1 VSPHTALA
9 VEFFDACSDD
19 GTGVGETAKLH
30 LDLEALVGSTI
41 HGRYAVES
49 LLGVGGMG
57 AVFKGRHTGLQRGV
71 AIKVLHPEIGRDPA
85 VSKRF
90 DREAQSASRLD
101 HPNCVRVTDFGTTEN
116 GTKYLVMELLEGDEL
131 DSRLGQPWPPDRAVA
146 TIEQVLRGL
155 EHAHYVGIVH
165 RDLKPE
171 NIFVTRDFH
180 GEEVIKIVDFGI
192 AKLIDE
198 QGSEKLTRQGIVF
211 GTPRY
216 MAPEQAAGGKI
227 DERTD
232 LYAVGL
238 IFYELLAGQPPFHAE
253 EAAQLLRMQ
262 IMAPPPP
269 LPASVPTPLAK
280 VVEKLI
286 EKSKSDRYASAREV
300 LDALAQAK
308 ASLVAPAIQPVPV
321 PVLVAV
327 VSSPPPSSSG
337 VAWQPAPSPSPAISG
352 VTLAASAVELSGVSI
367 SASMRTGSHAYVGQE
382 ATGPFPSV
390 ATGPQ
395 TTIADGHA
403 SASVSGVAAQPAAP
417 HHARRWLPIV
427 LAGATLLL
435 VLSGVGVLFASSLA
449 EDDEPDPAGDPS
461 TTAVARDAPPTDTTT
476 APDSNTETHS
486 GTAVAPGPIRD
497 PQSTSSRSV
506 RPTSK
511 PGSKSADSRSTS
523 DTNKKSGGEPS
534 DPSGGGSDSTSPKP
548 GPQGPITD
556 PTRDPTG
563 GGTDSNQSDGGS
575 EPPAEQ
581 QKPEPEENEAPQG
594 ETTDREQGRG
604 QEKGKGHDKKKPI

>member
-9 VEFFDACSDD
+9 VEFFDASSDD
-19 GTGVGETAKLH
+19 GTSVGETAKLH
-30 LDLEALVGSTI
+30 LDLEELIGSTI

-57 AVFKGRHTGLQRGV
+57 AVFKGLHTGLQRGV

-116 GTKYLVMELLEGDEL
+116 GTKYLVMELLEGGEL
-131 DSRLGQPWPPDRAVA
+131 DGRLGQPWPPDRAVA

-171 NIFVTRDFH
+171 NIFVTKDFH
-180 GEEVIKIVDFGI
+180 GDEVIKIVDFGI

-232 LYAVGL
+232 LYAAGL
-238 IFYELLAGQPPFHAE
+238 ILYELLAGHSPFQAE
-253 EAAQLLRMQ
+253 DAAQLLRMQ

-269 LPASVPTPLAK
+269 LPASVPAPLAK
-280 VVEKLI
+280 IVEKLI
-286 EKSKSDRYASAREV
+286 EKSKSDRFASAREV
-300 LDALAQAK
+300 LDALAQIK
-308 ASLVAPAIQPVPV
+308 PSLAAPVIQPTP
-321 PVLVAV
+321 A
-327 VSSPPPSSSG
+327 SSG
-337 VAWQPAPSPSPAISG
+337 VAWRPAPEPTPAISG
-352 VTLAASAVELSGVSI
+352 GTLMYVSS
-367 SASMRTGSHAYVGQE
+367 SASMRTGSHAGVGQASTGSYPGVGPAATGSYPGVGQM
-382 ATGPFPSV
+382 ATGPYPELSGSGAQATV
-390 ATGPQ
+390 ADIHP
-395 TTIADGHA
+395 
-403 SASVSGVAAQPAAP
+403 SASMSAVAAQPPAP
-417 HHARRWLPIV
+417 QQHARRWLPIV
-427 LAGATLLL
+427 LAGAALLL
-435 VLSGVGVLFASSLA
+435 VLSGVGVLLASSLG
-449 EDDEPDPAGDPS
+449 EDDAPESTLDSAASSVGEAPSNDHTAAPSSDTNAQSSGPAI
-461 TTAVARDAPPTDTTT
+461 
-476 APDSNTETHS
+476 
-486 GTAVAPGPIRD
+486 APGPVHD
-497 PQSTSSRSV
+497 PQSTSRPV

-511 PGSKSADSRSTS
+511 PSSKPSST
-523 DTNKKSGGEPS
+523 DKPSGNEPS
-534 DPSGGGSDSTSPKP
+534 NQPGGSSDSTSPKSVP
-548 GPQGPITD
+548 RGPITD
-556 PTRDPTG
+556 PTGDSAG
-563 GGTDSNQSDGGS
+563 GEKVEPVPEDNGS
-575 EPPAEQ
+575 ETPADQ
-581 QKPEPEENEAPQG
+581 QKPEPEVPVAPQP

-604 QEKGKGHDKKKPI
+604 SEKGKGHDKKKPQ